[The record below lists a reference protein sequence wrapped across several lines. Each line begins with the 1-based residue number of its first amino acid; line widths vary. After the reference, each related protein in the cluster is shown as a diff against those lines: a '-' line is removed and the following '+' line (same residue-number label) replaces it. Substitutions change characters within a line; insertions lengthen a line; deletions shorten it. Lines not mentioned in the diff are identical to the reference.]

1 MVDKS
6 INGQPLP
13 GLAWRVVGVWGTVE
27 PNSLWVG
34 VVGIHGPRCH
44 RFALSDPSL
53 LTAMFAGQATIN
65 AEIVEVGRS
74 GVAEYADIDKPLNA
88 LQGNLAR
95 LRASS
100 LLLTI

>member
-1 MVDKS
+1 M
-6 INGQPLP
+6 G
-13 GLAWRVVGVWGTVE
+13 G
-27 PNSLWVG
+27 NSLWVG

-44 RFALSDPSL
+44 RSALSGPNL

-65 AEIVEVGRS
+65 VEIAEVGRS